1 MFSINKCNLCPR
13 CCGVDRTIASGA
25 CGVSGDNI
33 KVARAALHM
42 WEEPCISG
50 ENGSGTIFFSG
61 CSLGCLYCQNAVLSR
76 NCLGKDVTISELSD
90 AMIRLQDQ
98 GAHNINFVTPTH
110 YWLHLKQAV
119 ALARNNGLHLPI
131 VYNTSG
137 YERVEAIQE
146 LSDTVSVYLTD
157 YKYADEALG
166 KQLSFVTDYDYVA
179 FNALKAMVEQV
190 GKPKY
195 DQNDM
200 LKRGVIVRHL
210 VLPGYLENSKKVL
223 QKIYHTFGDDIII
236 SIMNQY
242 TPIGELPVAQLNRT
256 LTEKEYDD
264 IINFALQIGIKNAY
278 IQDGE
283 TQKESFIPKFNG
295 EGF

>member
-1 MFSINKCNLCPR
+1 MFSINKCNLCPH
-13 CCGVDRTIASGA
+13 CCGVDRTVTKGV
-25 CGVSGDNI
+25 CGVAGEKI
-33 KVARAALHM
+33 KVARASLHM

-61 CSLGCLYCQNAVLSR
+61 CSLGCIYCQNAVLSHK
-76 NCLGKDVTISELSD
+76 CVGQDVTIAELSE
-90 AMIRLQDQ
+90 AMIRLQQQ

-119 ALARNNGLHLPI
+119 KLARKSGLNIPI

-137 YERVEAIQE
+137 YERVEAIRK
-146 LSDTVSVYLTD
+146 LGDTVSVYLTD
-157 YKYADEALG
+157 YKYADEDMG
-166 KQLSFVTDYDYVA
+166 KQFSAVTDYAYIA
-179 FNALKAMVEQV
+179 FKALIEMREQV
-190 GKPKY
+190 GKPQY
-195 DQNDM
+195 DQNGI
-200 LKRGVIVRHL
+200 LQRGVIVRHL
-210 VLPGYLENSKKVL
+210 VMPGHIENSKKVL
-223 QKIYHTFGDDIII
+223 QKIYQTFGDDVII

-242 TPIGELPVAQLNRT
+242 TPIGNLPFKELNRT

-264 IINFALQIGIKNAY
+264 IIDFALQIGIKNAY

-283 TQKESFIPKFNG
+283 TQKESFIPEFNG